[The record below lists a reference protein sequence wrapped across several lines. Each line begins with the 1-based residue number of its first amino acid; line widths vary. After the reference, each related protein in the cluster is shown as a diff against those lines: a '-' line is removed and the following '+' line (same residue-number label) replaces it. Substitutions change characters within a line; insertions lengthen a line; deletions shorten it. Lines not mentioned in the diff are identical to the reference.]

1 MNNIYNY
8 LVMLYGNSY
17 KKKLKINNNFRKQK
31 LKYITTASKA
41 MTAALQR
48 ITANEIK
55 KPTYYK
61 VEGSS
66 GSYTYKHLF

>member
-1 MNNIYNY
+1 MTFITAAGDMVIKYVY
-8 LVMLYGNSY
+8 
-17 KKKLKINNNFRKQK
+17 KKLKINYNFRKQK

-48 ITANEIK
+48 ITANEIN
-55 KPTYYK
+55 KPTCYK

-66 GSYTYKHLF
+66 GSYTFSISIE

>member
-1 MNNIYNY
+1 MYVY
-8 LVMLYGNSY
+8 
-17 KKKLKINNNFRKQK
+17 KKLKVNYNFRKQK

-48 ITANEIK
+48 ITANEIN
-55 KPTYYK
+55 KPTCYK

-66 GSYTYKHLF
+66 GSLIHIWVKLNKFILKT